1 VRFNIARTHDDHD
14 RGRAGGETSTKAE
27 KVTVSDRPVVL
38 LTGASGYVGG
48 RLLKALEKS
57 GVRLRCLARRPD
69 YLRSRVATETE
80 VARGD
85 VFDPASLATA
95 LQNVSTAYYL
105 VHSMGSA
112 GSFEEK
118 DREGARN
125 FAVAAR
131 AAGVRRVIYL
141 GGLGEGGELSTHL
154 RSRHEVGEV
163 LRESGVQVIEFRASI
178 IIGSGSLSFEM
189 VRALAERLPV
199 MITPKWVAVKAQPI
213 AISDMIKYLLAALK
227 LDAPGNPI
235 YEVGGADVV
244 SYGDILSEYSR
255 QRGLRR
261 VMIPVPVLTPRLSSL
276 WLGLVTPLYA
286 RVGRKLI
293 DSMIHRTVVRD
304 DAALKV
310 FSVRP
315 LGMREAIALALRN
328 EDFDY
333 RGTRW
338 SDAMSAAGE
347 PREWGG
353 VRFGNRLVDS
363 RVVHVKVP
371 PERAFAPIRRIG
383 GTTGWY
389 YGEWLWQLRG
399 FLDLLAGGVGMRRG
413 RRDAESLEVG
423 DAVDCWRVETLDP
436 PRQLRLAAEMRLP
449 GRAWLD
455 FEVAAEGSGSTI
467 RQTAIFDPVGLPGIA
482 YWYGI
487 FPLHQLV
494 FAGMLRGIAR
504 AATDSDPGLSQQ
516 ATDAD

>member
-1 VRFNIARTHDDHD
+1 MTDSSS
-14 RGRAGGETSTKAE
+14 E
-27 KVTVSDRPVVL
+27 RPVVL

-48 RLLKALEKS
+48 RLLKALEAA

-69 YLRSRVATETE
+69 YLRSRVAAETE
-80 VARGD
+80 IVRGD
-85 VFDPASLATA
+85 VVDPASLATA

-105 VHSMGSA
+105 VHSMGSP

-125 FAVAAR
+125 FAAAAG
-131 AAGVRRVIYL
+131 AAGVRRIIYL
-141 GGLGEGGELSTHL
+141 GGLGESSAELSTHL

-163 LRESGVQVIEFRASI
+163 LREAGVQVVEFRASI
-178 IIGSGSLSFEM
+178 IIGYGSLSFEM

-213 AISDMIKYLLAALK
+213 AIDDMIDYLLAALK
-227 LDAPGNPI
+227 LEVEGSPI
-235 YEVGGADVV
+235 YEIGGADIV
-244 SYGDILSEYSR
+244 SYGDILREYSR
-255 QRGLRR
+255 QRGLHRL
-261 VMIPVPVLTPRLSSL
+261 MIPVPVLTPRLSSL

-293 DSMIHRTVVRD
+293 DSMIIPTVVRD
-304 DAALKV
+304 DTALKA
-310 FSVRP
+310 FSIRP
-315 LGMREAIALALRN
+315 RGTREAIALALHN
-328 EDFDY
+328 EDQDY

-347 PREWGG
+347 PRDWGG

-363 RVVHVKVP
+363 RMVHVDVP
-371 PERAFAPIRRIG
+371 PQQAFAPIQRIG

-413 RRDAESLEVG
+413 RRDAASVQVG
-423 DAVDCWRVETLDP
+423 DAVDCWRVETFDP

-494 FAGMLRGIAR
+494 FAGMLRGVAR
-504 AATDSDPGLSQQ
+504 AAAGADSAPRLSQR
-516 ATDAD
+516 ATDPN